1 VNRYLRVLTRPHVLP
16 LVLSSILA
24 RMPIGVLALAL
35 VLFLREHTGS
45 YSAAGAVA
53 GAFALANAFAAPVL
67 GRLIDRL
74 GQPRVLVPATFVHVT
89 ALVSLVALGVAG
101 EPAVVLGM
109 LAALA
114 GAALPPV
121 SVALR
126 PLWKGVVGDDDLLTA
141 AYALDAIMVEIVFI
155 VGPTIT
161 AVVVAVFSTAAA
173 VAVSAG
179 FMLVGALWFASLEP
193 SRRWQPGGAPT
204 GALGAFAS
212 PGVRTL
218 AIAML
223 PFGFAIGA
231 MEVSLPAFGAA
242 HGSES
247 LPAVL
252 LALQAAGS
260 AVGGLWYGSQGER
273 FGGLV
278 PAYLVLLGAFPVT
291 FALIA
296 AAGSVASMAV
306 IITVSGAVLAPL
318 AVAEN
323 HVLQRIAPQASITEA
338 FTWVVTATVLGL
350 AVGNAVAG
358 VVIDASGWR
367 AAMIVGAAVPT
378 AGAIITFMRRHT
390 LHETYA
396 EARI

>member
-1 VNRYLRVLTRPHVLP
+1 VNRYLLVLRKPHVLP
-16 LVLSSILA
+16 LVLSSVLA

-53 GAFALANAFAAPVL
+53 GAFAFANAFAAPVL

-74 GQPRVLVPATFVHVT
+74 GQTRVLVPATFVHVA
-89 ALVSLVALGVAG
+89 ALASLVGLGLAG
-101 EPAVVLGM
+101 APAVVLGA

-126 PLWKGVVGDDDLLTA
+126 PLWRGVVGDDDLLTA
-141 AYALDAIMVEIVFI
+141 AYALDAIMIEIVFI

-161 AVVVAVFSTAAA
+161 ALVVAAFSTAAA
-173 VAVSAG
+173 VAVSGG

-193 SRRWQPGGAPT
+193 SRHWRASGEPA
-204 GALGAFAS
+204 GALGALSS
-212 PGVRTL
+212 PGIRTMAL
-218 AIAML
+218 AML

-231 MEVSLPAFGAA
+231 MEVSLPAFGAD
-242 HGSES
+242 HGSDS
-247 LPAVL
+247 LPALL
-252 LALQAAGS
+252 LALQAGGS
-260 AVGGLWYGSQGER
+260 AVGGLWYGSQSER

-278 PAYLVLLGAFPVT
+278 PAYLVLLAVFPAT

-296 AAGSVASMAV
+296 AAGSIGAMVV
-306 IITVSGAVLAPL
+306 IITVSGAVMAPL

-323 HVLQRIAPQASITEA
+323 HVLQRIAPESSITEA

-350 AVGNAVAG
+350 AIGNAVAG
-358 VVIDASGWR
+358 VIIDASNWR
-367 AAMIVGAAVPT
+367 VAMLAGAAVP
-378 AGAIITFMRRHT
+378 ALGAVITFVRRRT
-390 LHETYA
+390 LRDVYA
-396 EARI
+396 TQRV